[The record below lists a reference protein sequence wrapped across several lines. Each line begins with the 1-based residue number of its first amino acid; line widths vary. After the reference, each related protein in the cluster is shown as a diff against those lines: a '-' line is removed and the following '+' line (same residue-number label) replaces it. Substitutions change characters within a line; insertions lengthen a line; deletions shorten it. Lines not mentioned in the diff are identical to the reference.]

1 MRGLA
6 DPRDRVR
13 RRVED
18 RLSQAVGK
26 RVRVGSEADR
36 LILSIRDE
44 MVYRQDEVAILELRL
59 LLDESL
65 VELDELSKAT
75 V

>member
-1 MRGLA
+1 MTGRA

-65 VELDELSKAT
+65 VELDDRSKAT

>member
-1 MRGLA
+1 MTGRA
-6 DPRDRVR
+6 DPRDRIR

-65 VELDELSKAT
+65 VELDDRSKAT

>member
-1 MRGLA
+1 MTGRA

-44 MVYRQDEVAILELRL
+44 MVYRQDEVAILELCL

-65 VELDELSKAT
+65 VELDDRSKAT

>member
-1 MRGLA
+1 MTVLA

-18 RLSQAVGK
+18 RLSKAVGK

>member
-1 MRGLA
+1 MTGRA
-6 DPRDRVR
+6 DPRDRIR

-65 VELDELSKAT
+65 VELDDRSNAT